1 MAVQS
6 VKVTINSQE
15 YTLNYDSTSGTYK
28 ATISA
33 PSTSSYNIND
43 GHYYPVSVTATDDAN
58 NSVTVDDTHQTLG
71 ESCKLRVKE
80 KVAPVIV
87 VTYPTA
93 SSTIIN
99 ASPIIEWTVTDNDS
113 GVNPDTISIKLDDG
127 SVITEGIEKNP
138 ISNGYECSYNTSNL
152 SDGDHT
158 FYLNASDFDG
168 NAATQISTEFT
179 VDTTPPALTV
189 TSPTEGLFTN
199 QSTVTVVGTT
209 NDVTSTPVTL
219 TINSEVVAV
228 EDDGSFSKVVTLTE
242 GENTI
247 TIVATDAAGKS
258 STITRHVTLD
268 TGAPVITAISITP
281 NPVDAGQ
288 TYIISVTVTDD

>member
-1 MAVQS
+1 MSVQS
-6 VKVTINSQE
+6 VKVTINSHE

-71 ESCKLRVKE
+71 ESCKLLVKE

-87 VTYPTA
+87 ATYPTA

-99 ASPIIEWTVTDNDS
+99 ASPVIEWTVTDNDS
-113 GVNPDTISIKLDDG
+113 GVNPDTISIKLDDD

-168 NAATQISTEFT
+168 NNAIQISTEFT
-179 VDTTPPALTV
+179 IDTTPPALTV
-189 TSPTEGLFTN
+189 TSPTEGFITN
-199 QSTVTVVGTT
+199 LSTVTVVGIT
-209 NDVTSTPVTL
+209 NDVTSTPITL

-228 EDDGSFSKVVTLTE
+228 EEDGSFSKVVTLIE

-268 TGAPVITAISITP
+268 TGAPVITAISIVP

>member
-6 VKVTINSQE
+6 VKVTINNQE

-58 NSVTVDDTHQTLG
+58 NIVTVDDTHQTLG

-99 ASPIIEWTVTDNDS
+99 ASPVIEWTVTDNDS

-179 VDTTPPALTV
+179 VDTTPPALIV
-189 TSPTEGLFTN
+189 TSPTEGLVTN

-228 EDDGSFSKVVTLTE
+228 EDNGSFSKVVTLTE

-288 TYIISVTVTDD
+288 TYIISVTVTDN

>member
-58 NSVTVDDTHQTLG
+58 NRVTVDDTHQTLG

-99 ASPIIEWTVTDNDS
+99 ASPVIEWTVTDNDS

-189 TSPTEGLFTN
+189 TSPTEGLVTN
-199 QSTVTVVGTT
+199 RSTVTVVGTT

-268 TGAPVITAISITP
+268 TGSPVITAISITP